1 MRKNAKVQIT
11 LVIILV
17 LSFLLS
23 FTSFANECSEIR
35 EEVLR
40 LHILANSDSEE
51 DQALKLKVRDQVL
64 KEGSDIFDNA
74 KDVVSAQSKIDNEKE
89 RLRQIALKVVR
100 ENGYNYDV
108 TVKISNE
115 YFNTRTYDDVTLPA
129 GKYNAVRVLIGSGEG
144 KNWWCVMFPPMCLPA
159 AESEATIDQV
169 LSKDGAKVV
178 KSNPKYEVRFKL
190 VEMFENLKAKVKNK

>member
-1 MRKNAKVQIT
+1 MKKNAKFQIS
-11 LVIILV
+11 LAAILV

-23 FTSFANECSEIR
+23 FTSFANECGEIR
-35 EEVLR
+35 DEVLR

-74 KDVVSAQSKIDNEKE
+74 RDVVSAQGKIDKEKE

-100 ENGYNYDV
+100 ENGYDYDV
-108 TVKISNE
+108 TVKMSNE

-129 GKYNAVRVLIGSGEG
+129 GKYDAVRVLIGSGQG

-169 LSKDGAKVV
+169 LSEDGVKVV

-190 VEMFENLKAKVKNK
+190 VEIFENLKSKIKK